1 MQQKVAKN
9 ERATSGEDGVN
20 TLGKSVSR
28 GEWVGERSRKE
39 VIFWLGQGVIRKLF
53 VYLRCYG

>member
-9 ERATSGEDGVN
+9 ERVTSGEDGVN
-20 TLGKSVSR
+20 SWAKSVSR
-28 GEWVGERSRKE
+28 GERMGERSRQE